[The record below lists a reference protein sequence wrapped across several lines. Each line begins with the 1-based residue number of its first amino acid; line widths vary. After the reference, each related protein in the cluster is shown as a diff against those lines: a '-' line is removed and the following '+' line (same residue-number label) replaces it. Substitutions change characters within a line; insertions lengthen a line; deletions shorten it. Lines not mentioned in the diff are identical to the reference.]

1 MLLSSLFLVQPDKL
15 ERIGMKYLHHESV
28 VVYRMGQ
35 EQHIEVEVN
44 CLMTVRDMNILEGL
58 DEQTRL
64 DWLI

>member
-1 MLLSSLFLVQPDKL
+1 MLLTSLLLVQPDRL
-15 ERIGMKYLHHESV
+15 DHTGMKYLHNQTA

-35 EQHIEVEVN
+35 EQQIEVEVN
-44 CLMTVRDMNILEGL
+44 CLMTVKDMNILDGL